1 MEFRYGM
8 RSRGFAPMCQPM
20 TGLIRRE
27 DDPTD
32 KYFDVLV
39 YGREL
44 SQKELAD
51 YQLDRLAEKT
61 IYRFK
66 GSVNNVKE
74 DAYKILFMVKMTPE
88 QLMTAKTIKA
98 ALDEYTDYYQDM
110 TLEEFEEEYINTVW
124 LEVYED
130 GVVAWY
136 DGV

>member
-1 MEFRYGM
+1 
-8 RSRGFAPMCQPM
+8 MCQPM

-27 DDPTD
+27 DDPTG
-32 KYFDVLV
+32 KYHDIIV
-39 YGREL
+39 YNREL
-44 SQKELAD
+44 TQKELTD
-51 YQLDRLAEKT
+51 YQLDRLAGKT

-74 DAYKILFMVKMTPE
+74 DAYKILFIVKMTPE

>member
-1 MEFRYGM
+1 
-8 RSRGFAPMCQPM
+8 MCQPM

-32 KYFDVLV
+32 KYFDILV

-51 YQLDRLAEKT
+51 YQLDRLVEKT

>member
-1 MEFRYGM
+1 
-8 RSRGFAPMCQPM
+8 MCQPM

-32 KYFDVLV
+32 KYFDILV

-44 SQKELAD
+44 TQKELTD

-74 DAYKILFMVKMTPE
+74 DAYKILFIVKMTPE

-98 ALDEYTDYYQDM
+98 ALDERTDFYQDM

>member
-1 MEFRYGM
+1 
-8 RSRGFAPMCQPM
+8 MCQPM

-32 KYFDVLV
+32 KYFDILV

-44 SQKELAD
+44 SQKELTD
-51 YQLDRLAEKT
+51 YQLDRLTEKT

-74 DAYKILFMVKMTPE
+74 DAYKILFIVKMTPE

-98 ALDEYTDYYQDM
+98 ALDEYTDYYQGM
-110 TLEEFEEEYINTVW
+110 SLEEFEEEFINTAW

>member
-1 MEFRYGM
+1 
-8 RSRGFAPMCQPM
+8 MCQPM

-32 KYFDVLV
+32 KYFDILV

-61 IYRFK
+61 IYRFR
-66 GSVNNVKE
+66 GSVNDVKE

>member
-1 MEFRYGM
+1 
-8 RSRGFAPMCQPM
+8 MCQPM

-32 KYFDVLV
+32 KYFDILV

-44 SQKELAD
+44 SRKELTD
-51 YQLDRLAEKT
+51 YQLDRLVEKT

-74 DAYKILFMVKMTPE
+74 DAYKILFIVKMTPE

-98 ALDEYTDYYQDM
+98 ALDERTDFYQDM

>member
-1 MEFRYGM
+1 
-8 RSRGFAPMCQPM
+8 MCQPM

-32 KYFDVLV
+32 KYFDILV

-44 SQKELAD
+44 SQKELTD

-74 DAYKILFMVKMTPE
+74 DTYKILFIVKMTPE

-98 ALDEYTDYYQDM
+98 ALDERTDFYQDM
-110 TLEEFEEEYINTVW
+110 TLEEFEEECINTVW

-130 GVVAWY
+130 GVIAWY

>member
-1 MEFRYGM
+1 MEYRYGM

-20 TGLIRRE
+20 TGLIHRE

-32 KYFDVLV
+32 KYFDILV

-51 YQLDRLAEKT
+51 YQLDRLVEKT

-98 ALDEYTDYYQDM
+98 ALDEYTDYYQGM

>member
-1 MEFRYGM
+1 
-8 RSRGFAPMCQPM
+8 MCQPM

-32 KYFDVLV
+32 KYFDILV

-44 SQKELAD
+44 TQKELAD
-51 YQLDRLAEKT
+51 YQLDRLVEKT

>member
-1 MEFRYGM
+1 
-8 RSRGFAPMCQPM
+8 MCQPM
-20 TGLIRRE
+20 TGFIRRE

-32 KYFDVLV
+32 KYFDILV

-44 SQKELAD
+44 TQKELTD

-66 GSVNNVKE
+66 GSVNNAKE
-74 DAYKILFMVKMTPE
+74 DAYKILFIVKMTPE
-88 QLMTAKTIKA
+88 QLMTVKTIKA
-98 ALDEYTDYYQDM
+98 ALDKYTDFYQDM

>member
-1 MEFRYGM
+1 
-8 RSRGFAPMCQPM
+8 MCQPM

-32 KYFDVLV
+32 KYFDILV

-44 SQKELAD
+44 SQKELTD

-98 ALDEYTDYYQDM
+98 ALDERTDFYQDM